1 MESKKEEKENIS
13 KLLILYDEFQFSY
26 DVAKEKIESIF
37 KAIESHNNTKDK
49 NSKNFY
55 HKGNSIIR
63 LENKYYTCEIS
74 YEINSLNKI
83 DEIDLSKYEGIL
95 LLFEETS
102 IKNKIFMD
110 KSSHFKDEYNFSTC
124 IIIFEEEQEDLQNLD
139 LFDEF
144 IGQTIDKHFEVI
156 YDCQNLNNFNQ
167 DDGIGA
173 FNLSL
178 HSTQWK
184 ASQSAK
190 KEEKKEDE
198 KEDKKED
205 KKEKKKKKKKK
216 KGKKDDKK
224 EEKEE
229 KEEKKEKKD
238 ENKFYQELKDNE
250 EIEKVFG
257 KIKEIKKLNMDPN
270 ISLEERRNNAEKAVM
285 MLVNMLN
292 LEDEDDIDEEDEK
305 EINEDKDKK

>member
-1 MESKKEEKENIS
+1 MESKKEEKKEEKEDNIS

-26 DVAKEKIESIF
+26 EIAKQKIESIF
-37 KAIESHNNTKDK
+37 NAIESYNNKNDK
-49 NSKNFY
+49 NARNFY
-55 HKGNSIIR
+55 FKKNLSLIH
-63 LENKYYTCEIS
+63 LENKYYTCDIS
-74 YEINSLNKI
+74 YEINSFNKI

-110 KSSHFKDEYNFSTC
+110 KSHHFKEEYNFSSC

-139 LFDEF
+139 LFDQF

-156 YDCQNLNNFNQ
+156 YDCQNLKNFNQ

-178 HSTQWK
+178 HSSQWK
-184 ASQSAK
+184 ASKSI
-190 KEEKKEDE
+190 
-198 KEDKKED
+198 
-205 KKEKKKKKKKK
+205 
-216 KGKKDDKK
+216 KK
-224 EEKEE
+224 EEKE
-229 KEEKKEKKD
+229 KEKKIDKKLSDEKND
-238 ENKFYQELKDNE
+238 ENKFYQKLNDEE

-270 ISLEERRNNAEKAVM
+270 ISLEDRRNNAEKAVM

-292 LEDEDDIDEEDEK
+292 LDDEEDEEEK
-305 EINEDKDKK
+305 ELNDDKNKDKDKEK

>member
-1 MESKKEEKENIS
+1 METKEEEEEKKENKNNNIS
-13 KLLILYDEFQFSY
+13 KLLILYDELQFSFE
-26 DVAKEKIESIF
+26 VAKSKIESIF
-37 KAIESHNNTKDK
+37 SAIESHNDK
-49 NSKNFY
+49 NSKNPRNFY
-55 HKGNSIIR
+55 HKKNNSSIH
-63 LENKYYTCEIS
+63 LENKYYTCEIF
-74 YEINSLNKI
+74 YEINSFSKI
-83 DEIDLSKYEGIL
+83 DSIDLSKYEGIL

-102 IKNKIFMD
+102 IKNKIFLE
-110 KSSHFKDEYNFSTC
+110 KSHHFKDEYNFSSC

-139 LFDEF
+139 LFDQF

-156 YDCQNLNNFNQ
+156 YDCQNLKNFNE

-178 HSTQWK
+178 HSSQWK
-184 ASQSAK
+184 GSKSVK
-190 KEEKKEDE
+190 DKEKEKEKKELV
-198 KEDKKED
+198 
-205 KKEKKKKKKKK
+205 
-216 KGKKDDKK
+216 
-224 EEKEE
+224 
-229 KEEKKEKKD
+229 KEKKD

-292 LEDEDDIDEEDEK
+292 LEDEDDIDEEEEK
-305 EINEDKDKK
+305 EINEVKDKKSEGK

>member
-1 MESKKEEKENIS
+1 MESKKEEGKENNIS

-26 DVAKEKIESIF
+26 EIAKQKIESIF
-37 KAIESHNNTKDK
+37 NAIESYNNKNDK
-49 NSKNFY
+49 NARNFY
-55 HKGNSIIR
+55 FKKNLSLIH
-63 LENKYYTCEIS
+63 LENKYYTCDIS
-74 YEINSLNKI
+74 YEINSFSKI

-110 KSSHFKDEYNFSTC
+110 KSHHFKEEYNFSSC

-139 LFDEF
+139 LFDQF

-156 YDCQNLNNFNQ
+156 YDCQNLKNFNQ

-178 HSTQWK
+178 HSSQWK
-184 ASQSAK
+184 ASKSN
-190 KEEKKEDE
+190 
-198 KEDKKED
+198 
-205 KKEKKKKKKKK
+205 
-216 KGKKDDKK
+216 KK
-224 EEKEE
+224 EEKE
-229 KEEKKEKKD
+229 KEKNLDKKLSDEKND
-238 ENKFYQELKDNE
+238 ENKFYQKLNDEE

-270 ISLEERRNNAEKAVM
+270 ISLEDRRNNAEKAVM

-292 LEDEDDIDEEDEK
+292 LEDEEDEEEK
-305 EINEDKDKK
+305 ELNDDKNKNKEK

>member
-1 MESKKEEKENIS
+1 MESKKEEGKEDNIS

-26 DVAKEKIESIF
+26 EIAKQKIESIF
-37 KAIESHNNTKDK
+37 NAIESYNNKNDK
-49 NSKNFY
+49 NARNFY
-55 HKGNSIIR
+55 LKKDNSLIH
-63 LENKYYTCEIS
+63 LENKYYTCDIS
-74 YEINSLNKI
+74 YEINSFSKI

-110 KSSHFKDEYNFSTC
+110 KSHHFKEEYNFSSC

-139 LFDEF
+139 LFDQF

-156 YDCQNLNNFNQ
+156 YDCQNFKNFNQ

-178 HSTQWK
+178 HSTHWK
-184 ASQSAK
+184 SS
-190 KEEKKEDE
+190 
-198 KEDKKED
+198 
-205 KKEKKKKKKKK
+205 
-216 KGKKDDKK
+216 KGIKK
-224 EEKEE
+224 EEKEKNIDKKLSDE
-229 KEEKKEKKD
+229 NNEEKNDEKKFYKKLND
-238 ENKFYQELKDNE
+238 EE

-270 ISLEERRNNAEKAVM
+270 ISLEDRRNNAEKAVM

-292 LEDEDDIDEEDEK
+292 LEGEDDEEEKELNEDET
-305 EINEDKDKK
+305 EDINKKKKNNNI

>member
-1 MESKKEEKENIS
+1 MESKKEEKKEEKEDNIS

-26 DVAKEKIESIF
+26 EIAKQKIESIF
-37 KAIESHNNTKDK
+37 NAIESYNNKNDK
-49 NSKNFY
+49 NARNFY
-55 HKGNSIIR
+55 LKKDNSLIH
-63 LENKYYTCEIS
+63 LENKYYTCDIS
-74 YEINSLNKI
+74 YEINSFSKI

-110 KSSHFKDEYNFSTC
+110 KSHHFKEEYNFSSC

-139 LFDEF
+139 LFDQF

-156 YDCQNLNNFNQ
+156 YDCKNFNQ

-178 HSTQWK
+178 HSTHWK
-184 ASQSAK
+184 SS
-190 KEEKKEDE
+190 
-198 KEDKKED
+198 
-205 KKEKKKKKKKK
+205 
-216 KGKKDDKK
+216 KGIKK
-224 EEKEE
+224 EEKEKNIDKKLSDE
-229 KEEKKEKKD
+229 KSEEKNDEKKFYKKLND
-238 ENKFYQELKDNE
+238 EE

-270 ISLEERRNNAEKAVM
+270 ISLEDRRNNAEKAVM

-292 LEDEDDIDEEDEK
+292 LEGEDDEEEKELNEDE
-305 EINEDKDKK
+305 NEDIDKKKKNNNI

>member
-1 MESKKEEKENIS
+1 MESKNEKKEENIIEDKEKNIS
-13 KLLILYDEFQFSY
+13 KLLILYDDFHFSY
-26 DVAKEKIESIF
+26 DIAKEKIESIF
-37 KAIESHNNTKDK
+37 SAIESHNNKKDK
-49 NSKNFY
+49 NPRNFY
-55 HKGNSIIR
+55 HKKNNSLIH
-63 LENKYYTCEIS
+63 LENKYYTCDIS
-74 YEINSLNKI
+74 YEINSFNKI

-95 LLFEETS
+95 LFFEETS

-110 KSSHFKDEYNFSTC
+110 KSHHFKEEYKFSTC

-139 LFDEF
+139 LFDQF

-156 YDCQNLNNFNQ
+156 YDCQNLKNFNQ

-184 ASQSAK
+184 ASKIAK
-190 KEEKKEDE
+190 KEEKKI
-198 KEDKKED
+198 DKKEINL
-205 KKEKKKKKKKK
+205 
-216 KGKKDDKK
+216 
-224 EEKEE
+224 
-229 KEEKKEKKD
+229 KKD

-270 ISLEERRNNAEKAVM
+270 ISLEDRRNNAEKAVM
-285 MLVNMLN
+285 MLVNMLG
-292 LEDEDDIDEEDEK
+292 LEDEGDEEEEKEEK
-305 EINEDKDKK
+305 EINDYKDKEINKEDKK

>member
-1 MESKKEEKENIS
+1 MEFKKEENNNEEKEDNIS

-26 DVAKEKIESIF
+26 DIAKQKIESIF
-37 KAIESHNNTKDK
+37 TAIESHNNKKDK
-49 NSKNFY
+49 NPRNFY
-55 HKGNSIIR
+55 HKKNTSSIH
-63 LENKYYTCEIS
+63 LENKYYTCDIL
-74 YEINSLNKI
+74 YEIMSFNKI
-83 DEIDLSKYEGIL
+83 DDIDLSKYEGIL
-95 LLFEETS
+95 LFFEETS

-110 KSSHFKDEYNFSTC
+110 KSHHFKDEYNFSTC

-139 LFDEF
+139 LFDQF

-156 YDCQNLNNFNQ
+156 YDCQNLKNFNQ

-173 FNLSL
+173 FSLSL

-184 ASQSAK
+184 ASKSV
-190 KEEKKEDE
+190 
-198 KEDKKED
+198 KKED
-205 KKEKKKKKKKK
+205 KKIE
-216 KGKKDDKK
+216 KK
-224 EEKEE
+224 EEKNV
-229 KEEKKEKKD
+229 KID
-238 ENKFYQELKDNE
+238 ENKYYQELKDNE

-292 LEDEDDIDEEDEK
+292 LEDEGDEEEEKEENEEKDNKKKKDDIK
-305 EINEDKDKK
+305 GK